1 MVIIVINNICITI
14 NKLKKYSPIAGNFHC
29 IKSFFIS
36 ALLVMEGSRVFH
48 ILDFTCGIET
58 IKDPF
63 KPVCVFRLYSFFASR
78 AKKILQPF
86 MFKGFYH
93 GTLNV
98 TLKVTL
104 VNIILVANDE

>member
-1 MVIIVINNICITI
+1 
-14 NKLKKYSPIAGNFHC
+14 
-29 IKSFFIS
+29 
-36 ALLVMEGSRVFH
+36 
-48 ILDFTCGIET
+48 
-58 IKDPF
+58 
-63 KPVCVFRLYSFFASR
+63 VFRLYSFFASR